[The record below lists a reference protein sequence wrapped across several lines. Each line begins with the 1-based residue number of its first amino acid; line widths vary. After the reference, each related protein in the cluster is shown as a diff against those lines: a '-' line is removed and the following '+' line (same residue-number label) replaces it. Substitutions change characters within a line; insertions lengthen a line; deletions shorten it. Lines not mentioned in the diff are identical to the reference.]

1 MRRREIFDF
10 INTMQSILENITDDN
25 LLDYCINCLNNNDY
39 ACEEDFIEFCG
50 GYVEVEEGDEDDD

>member
-39 ACEEDFIEFCG
+39 ACEEDFFEFCG
-50 GYVEVEEGDEDDD
+50 GYFEDEGDGYND